1 MRWAPNWSV
10 HVQCSSSKAGVRYSV
25 HIDVSSLAIDGR
37 LRVVMAPDL
46 STVRVQF
53 VAMPHTSM
61 ELSSSVTMGPQG
73 IIDLP
78 LRTLLERAVVGASEK
93 WVRNKVVA
101 PNVYTVKVEKLR
113 RKCTVTDSDVSLATE
128 AAKEGSRRAHGAATL

>member
-1 MRWAPNWSV
+1 
-10 HVQCSSSKAGVRYSV
+10 V
-25 HIDVSSLAIDGR
+25 HIDVSSLAVEGGLR
-37 LRVVMAPDL
+37 LVMAPDL

-53 VAMPHTSM
+53 VDMPRTSM

-78 LRTLLERAVVGASEK
+78 LRSLLERAVVGASEK
-93 WVRNKVVA
+93 WLRNKMVV
-101 PNVYTVKVEKLR
+101 PNVYTFKVEKLR
-113 RKCTVTDSDVSLATE
+113 RKCTLTDTDVSLATE